1 MGTSAM
7 SSSASSTPVA
17 ETKCPRLVRR
27 KRDTVVY
34 DERDNVYD
42 IDEKPQTINVYSG
55 LYVNE
60 AEDLDDD
67 EINDDLLVDVRAY
80 DPNTFCISQRSF
92 AIGIAIAGLILMT
105 AVVVAIMILVS
116 KRRRKNL

>member
-1 MGTSAM
+1 M
-7 SSSASSTPVA
+7 
-17 ETKCPRLVRR
+17 
-27 KRDTVVY
+27 VY

-67 EINDDLLVDVRAY
+67 EINDDLLVDVVSY
-80 DPNTFCISQRSF
+80 VLNVCI
-92 AIGIAIAGLILMT
+92 
-105 AVVVAIMILVS
+105 
-116 KRRRKNL
+116 

>member
-1 MGTSAM
+1 MQPPICENGIN
-7 SSSASSTPVA
+7 
-17 ETKCPRLVRR
+17 LIRR

-60 AEDLDDD
+60 AEDLDEDASL
-67 EINDDLLVDVRAY
+67 NDNLVDVV
-80 DPNTFCISQRSF
+80 SH
-92 AIGIAIAGLILMT
+92 ILQ
-105 AVVVAIMILVS
+105 L
-116 KRRRKNL
+116 

>member
-1 MGTSAM
+1 M
-7 SSSASSTPVA
+7 
-17 ETKCPRLVRR
+17 
-27 KRDTVVY
+27 VY

-67 EINDDLLVDVRAY
+67 EINDDLLVDVVSDSLKLILY
-80 DPNTFCISQRSF
+80 ITLPFS
-92 AIGIAIAGLILMT
+92 AGL
-105 AVVVAIMILVS
+105 
-116 KRRRKNL
+116 

>member
-1 MGTSAM
+1 M
-7 SSSASSTPVA
+7 
-17 ETKCPRLVRR
+17 
-27 KRDTVVY
+27 VY

-67 EINDDLLVDVRAY
+67 EINDDLLVDVVSDELKLILY
-80 DPNTFCISQRSF
+80 ITLPFS
-92 AIGIAIAGLILMT
+92 AGL
-105 AVVVAIMILVS
+105 
-116 KRRRKNL
+116 

>member
-1 MGTSAM
+1 MIDYSNFVTFQPPICENGIN
-7 SSSASSTPVA
+7 
-17 ETKCPRLVRR
+17 LIRR

-60 AEDLDDD
+60 AEDLDEDASL
-67 EINDDLLVDVRAY
+67 NDNLVDVVS
-80 DPNTFCISQRSF
+80 D
-92 AIGIAIAGLILMT
+92 ILQ
-105 AVVVAIMILVS
+105 L
-116 KRRRKNL
+116 R